1 MYFSPPGQSWA
12 SRNANK
18 RGPRL
23 ALPGLGGGIPELFT
37 QSSNGKHEIEGTE
50 VAPSDPDRFGDAY
63 IYVETE
69 QIRKRPNAPMR
80 IHSPPPYLFEPP
92 PRNWGDVSGGSKG
105 PSGPEGGGHCSK
117 FEREHQK

>member
-1 MYFSPPGQSWA
+1 MCVFKGVVQIRSRQPVSRAPPGQSWA

-50 VAPSDPDRFGDAY
+50 VAPSDPDRFGDTH
-63 IYVETE
+63 IY
-69 QIRKRPNAPMR
+69 M
-80 IHSPPPYLFEPP
+80 
-92 PRNWGDVSGGSKG
+92 
-105 PSGPEGGGHCSK
+105 
-117 FEREHQK
+117 